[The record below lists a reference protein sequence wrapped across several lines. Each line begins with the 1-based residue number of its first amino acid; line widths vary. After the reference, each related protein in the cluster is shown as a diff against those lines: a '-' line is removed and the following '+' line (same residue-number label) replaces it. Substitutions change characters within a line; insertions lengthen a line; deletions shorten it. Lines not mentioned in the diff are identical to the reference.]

1 VSAALCTRT
10 ASVTINVIDVRC
22 GNKFDKVIV
31 CHKGKLQCIG
41 ADGVADHLGH
51 GDMIGACDKSM
62 TPSLQAGEEVAESLQ
77 LTASPNPTNSRTK
90 LDFTLVEGGSYRLE
104 VINMQGA
111 LVTVVAEGSGDAGE
125 SFSHEFSRGHLA
137 PGLYMVRLVAGKQ
150 SKATK
155 LILQD

>member
-1 VSAALCTRT
+1 RT

-22 GNKFDKVIV
+22 GNKFDKVTV
-31 CHKGKLQCIG
+31 CHKGKALCIG

-51 GDMIGACDKSM
+51 GDMVGACDKLA
-62 TPSLQAGEEVAESLQ
+62 TPSLQAGEDVAESLQ
-77 LTASPNPTNSRTK
+77 LTASPNPTSAHTT
-90 LDFTLVEGGSYRLE
+90 LAFTLTESSSYRLE

-111 LVTVVAEGSGDAGE
+111 LVAVVAEGTGDAGE
-125 SFSHEFSRGHLA
+125 SFSHEFNRGHLV

-155 LILQD
+155 LILHD